1 MFEIKYRIIFESSLY
16 GLPYFFYFYT
26 ACRMPAKLDNIDIS
40 LKLAI
45 AKRFEEIRKQS
56 GKTQE
61 AFAHEAGRDKQSY
74 NKNEKG
80 KGATIYTIN
89 KFCIENEISLK
100 QFFDSPLFAP
110 KKNTK
115 K

>member
-1 MFEIKYRIIFESSLY
+1 
-16 GLPYFFYFYT
+16 
-26 ACRMPAKLDNIDIS
+26 MPAKLDNTDIS

-45 AKRFEEIRKQS
+45 AKRFEEIRKNS

-89 KFCIENEISLK
+89 KFCIENGITLK
-100 QFFDSPLFAP
+100 EFFDSPLFGN
-110 KKNTK
+110 KKGK

>member
-1 MFEIKYRIIFESSLY
+1 
-16 GLPYFFYFYT
+16 
-26 ACRMPAKLDNIDIS
+26 MPAKLDNIDIS

-45 AKRFEEIRKQS
+45 AKRFEEIRRNS

-61 AFAHEAGRDKQSY
+61 AFAHESGRDKQSY

-89 KFCIENEISLK
+89 KFCIENGITLK
-100 QFFDSPLFAP
+100 EFFDSPLFHV
-110 KKNTK
+110 KKGK

>member
-1 MFEIKYRIIFESSLY
+1 
-16 GLPYFFYFYT
+16 
-26 ACRMPAKLDNIDIS
+26 MPAKLDNIDNV

-45 AKRFEEIRKQS
+45 AKRFEEIRKTS

-61 AFAHEAGRDKQSY
+61 AFAHESGRDKQSY

-89 KFCIENEISLK
+89 KFCIENGITLK
-100 QFFDSPLFAP
+100 EFFDSPLFAI
-110 KKNTK
+110 KKSGK

>member
-1 MFEIKYRIIFESSLY
+1 
-16 GLPYFFYFYT
+16 
-26 ACRMPAKLDNIDIS
+26 MPAKLDNTDIH

-45 AKRFEEIRKQS
+45 AKRFIELRKDT

-61 AFAHEAGRDKQSY
+61 TFAHESGRDKQSY

-89 KFCIENEISLK
+89 KFCIENGITLK
-100 QFFDSPLFAP
+100 EFFDSPLFNKKTP
-110 KKNTK
+110 KK
-115 K
+115 